1 MCLLYGIKK
10 SRTTAYYPQGN
21 GQCERFNKT
30 LCGLLR
36 SLDAKDRRRWP
47 ELIRHIVHMYNTTC
61 HIVTWVTPYFLMFGR
76 SPQLPIDHL
85 LNRLPAQ
92 WNVDYVQQQ
101 HELMERAYKLV
112 SQRQNVTALKEEKR
126 QKLKEKTVSVVKM
139 GDRVLLRRDAFTGRH
154 KLKDK
159 FDETP
164 YVVVAQNKEGD
175 VYQIRL
181 VLGGQQNG
189 LIDVV

>member
-1 MCLLYGIKK
+1 
-10 SRTTAYYPQGN
+10 
-21 GQCERFNKT
+21 
-30 LCGLLR
+30 
-36 SLDAKDRRRWP
+36 
-47 ELIRHIVHMYNTTC
+47 
-61 HIVTWVTPYFLMFGR
+61 MFGNHL
-76 SPQLPIDHL
+76 SIDHL
-85 LNRLPAQ
+85 LNRLPSP

-175 VYQIRL
+175 VYQIRP
-181 VLGGQQNG
+181 VLGGSTKWVNRRR
-189 LIDVV
+189 LTLDPRHW